1 LIRCMSFSGMGSRER
16 VALLASVGLVA
27 VVFVAASYSYLNPP
41 EQVWEAKVFQVF
53 QDGDST
59 VIYSYGNGKLK
70 LNGVYD
76 IEVGET
82 YRIYYRT
89 RTRNAAEF
97 DIRVEKIS

>member
-1 LIRCMSFSGMGSRER
+1 LIRCMSFSDMDSREKI
-16 VALLASVGLVA
+16 VLLTAVGLVA

-53 QDGDST
+53 QEGDKT

-76 IEVGET
+76 VEVGET
-82 YRIYYRT
+82 YRVYYRT

>member
-1 LIRCMSFSGMGSRER
+1 LIRCMSFSGMDSRER
-16 VALLASVGLVA
+16 VVLLTAVGLVA

-53 QDGDST
+53 QEGGKT

>member
-1 LIRCMSFSGMGSRER
+1 MIRCMSFSGLDSRER
-16 VALLASVGLVA
+16 VVLLTAVGLVA

-53 QDGDST
+53 QEGGKT

-76 IEVGET
+76 VEVGET
-82 YRIYYRT
+82 YRVYYRT

>member
-1 LIRCMSFSGMGSRER
+1 MSFSGMDSREK
-16 VALLASVGLVA
+16 VVFLTAVGLVA
-27 VVFVAASYSYLNPP
+27 VVFLAASYNYLNPP

-53 QDGDST
+53 QERGRT

-70 LNGVYD
+70 LNGVYE

-82 YRIYYRT
+82 YRVYYRT

-97 DIRVEKIS
+97 DVRVEKIS

>member
-1 LIRCMSFSGMGSRER
+1 MIRCMSFSGMDSREK
-16 VALLASVGLVA
+16 VVFLTAVGLVA
-27 VVFVAASYSYLNPP
+27 VVFLAASYNYLNPP

-53 QDGDST
+53 QERGRT

-70 LNGVYD
+70 LNGVYE

-82 YRIYYRT
+82 YRVYYRT

-97 DIRVEKIS
+97 DVRVEKIS

>member
-1 LIRCMSFSGMGSRER
+1 LIHCMSFSDMDSREKI
-16 VALLASVGLVA
+16 VLLTAVGLVA

-53 QDGDST
+53 QEGDKT

-76 IEVGET
+76 VEVGET
-82 YRIYYRT
+82 YRVYYRT

>member
-1 LIRCMSFSGMGSRER
+1 MIRCMSFSGMDSRER
-16 VALLASVGLVA
+16 VVLLTAVGLVA

-53 QDGDST
+53 QEGGKT

-82 YRIYYRT
+82 YRVYYRT